1 MKRLFATSLAFVLV
15 MSTLGNAFAS
25 ACCPGGRGRDC
36 CLKKSFTHTHHST
49 AELPATQRLS
59 ERRMMVHCSHSE
71 PEQHTK
77 AVTPM
82 RMEGREGATAVP
94 ANHAAEP
101 APRNESEP
109 AAEAKFDQPLQSCS
123 HCFSHSGLSGFPIAS
138 AAAGEPGS
146 KETSFAPIPVARI
159 LFDALGTFGNRN
171 VLSDHAPPGSRLPR
185 FLLIHV
191 LLI

>member
-1 MKRLFATSLAFVLV
+1 
-15 MSTLGNAFAS
+15 MSTLGNAFAYAFCS
-25 ACCPGGRGRDC
+25 GARGRDC
-36 CLKKSFTHTHHST
+36 CLRKSFNHTHHSS
-49 AELPATQRLS
+49 AELPATQQLS
-59 ERRMMVHCSHSE
+59 ERRMGGHCLHSE

-82 RMEGREGATAVP
+82 RMEGRERATAVP
-94 ANHAAEP
+94 ANHAAES
-101 APRNESEP
+101 APRDESEP
-109 AAEAKFDQPLQSCS
+109 AAEAQVDQPLQSCT
-123 HCFSHSGLSGFPIAS
+123 HCLSHSGLSGFPIAS
-138 AAAGEPGS
+138 AAAGDAGS

-185 FLLIHV
+185 YLLIHV